1 MKANKSVNFTAT
13 KRIEIGEEICH
24 IYHGYF
30 AETPLDERRESLF
43 DKYHFLCTCQA
54 CHENWPMYEGLDGD
68 FANDD
73 YEALNNEFKS
83 AMDAHDYW
91 TGLDVARKRMVMVCD
106 HLQEPHQLFVEN
118 RVAYMECMRQCYGN
132 SFYLPTI
139 K

>member
-1 MKANKSVNFTAT
+1 MY
-13 KRIEIGEEICH
+13 GE
-24 IYHGYF
+24 
-30 AETPLDERRESLF
+30 
-43 DKYHFLCTCQA
+43 
-54 CHENWPMYEGLDGD
+54 LDGD

-73 YEALNNEFKS
+73 YEALTNELQI

-91 TGLDVARKRMVMVCD
+91 TGLDVARKRMVLVSD

-132 SFYLPTI
+132 SFYSPTI